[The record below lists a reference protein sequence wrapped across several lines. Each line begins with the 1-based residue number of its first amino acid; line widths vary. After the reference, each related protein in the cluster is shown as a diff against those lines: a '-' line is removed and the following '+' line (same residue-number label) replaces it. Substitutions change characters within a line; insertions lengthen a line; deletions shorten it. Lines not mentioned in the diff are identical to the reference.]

1 MALYFKMEISLKIQ
15 SPFLCSATGP
25 GSWGIDLSFNR
36 NHEGKLSIPKSH
48 IKGKLREAWNEL
60 QQTETL
66 SIDINHWLGKSSGDD
81 AGNYAPHRGLMIF
94 SDFICLDKQDFSQ
107 THRIRI
113 EKTSGTAGEGALITV
128 EVPHLSGK
136 TTKWSGEIAFPA
148 VDQTEGERVKEHILT
163 GLKWITALGAEKG
176 VGYGRLME
184 VECES
189 FCQEESKA
197 HMISPADAIGLA
209 ITMLDPLMIGGVR
222 IKDNYLKSETILT
235 GSVIKGALA
244 QSIRRRLNLNGNQE
258 INESTPG
265 ITEAGISNLAR
276 HFEHLRITHAFPSRQ
291 SLVRPVK
298 QPLSLVKA
306 KGLHDI
312 ALSEKPRLINDKA
325 PAFAIDWKDSSDV
338 DFAYGWAH
346 PKTLARTRTAIE
358 TVTRRAEE
366 EKLYTFEYIC
376 PVDDQNKEIIWLSN
390 IYLPDNLD
398 KDEHEQLSDEI
409 CFVVHNWFDYIG
421 KRDSRIKTARVS
433 SGHWPSAVR
442 KLDISRDK
450 IIVLTLQSDALILD
464 PWELKEE
471 DKDSFFEAYKKF
483 WNDIS
488 DNALELKHFFAAQ
501 KLRGGYLGRRFRI
514 DKKYCP
520 INEKYYPFFL
530 TSAGSVFVLK
540 IKDQPKA
547 AKLGKTW
554 RHYGLPIPDWA
565 FERYDRSSGGRLDW
579 RKCPFTPENGFGE
592 IVMNLPCH
600 WEQAPKPHPGG
611 CND

>member
-1 MALYFKMEISLKIQ
+1 MALYFKMEVSLKIQ
-15 SPFLCSATGP
+15 APFLCSATGP
-25 GSWGIDLSFNR
+25 KSWGIDLSFNL
-36 NHEGKLSIPKSH
+36 NHEGDLSIPKSH
-48 IKGKLREAWNEL
+48 IKGKLREAWREL
-60 QQTETL
+60 QKTEAF

-81 AGNYAPHRGLMIF
+81 ASDYTPHRGLMIF
-94 SDFICLDKQDFSQ
+94 SDFICSEKQDFSQ

-113 EKTSGTAGEGALITV
+113 EKTSGTAGEGAMITA

-136 TTKWSGEIAFPA
+136 ATEWSGEIAFPA
-148 VDQTEGERVKEHILT
+148 ADQTEGERIKKHILT
-163 GLKWITALGAEKG
+163 GLRWITALGAEKG

-197 HMISPADAIGLA
+197 HVIINPANTIGLA

-244 QSIRRRLNLNGNQE
+244 QSIRRRLNPNGSQE

-265 ITEAGISNLAR
+265 ATEAGIPNLAR
-276 HFEHLRITHAFPSRQ
+276 HFEQLRITHAFPSRQ

-298 QPLSLVKA
+298 PPLSLVKA
-306 KGLHDI
+306 RDLHDI
-312 ALSEKPRLINDKA
+312 ALCKEPELFYDKA
-325 PAFAIDWKDSSDV
+325 PAFSIDWKDASDV
-338 DFAYGWAH
+338 DFAYGWAQ

-376 PVDDQNKEIIWLSN
+376 PVDDQDKEITWLSN
-390 IYLPDNLD
+390 IYLPENLNE
-398 KDEHEQLSDEI
+398 DELEKLSDEI

-433 SGHWPSAVR
+433 TGHWPLAVR
-442 KLDISRDK
+442 KLDISRDE
-450 IIVLTLQSDALILD
+450 IIVLALQSDALILD
-464 PWELKEE
+464 PWELKVE
-471 DKDSFFEAYKKF
+471 DKDSLFTAYKNF
-483 WNDIS
+483 WSDIS
-488 DNALELKHFFAAQ
+488 DNAFELQHFFAAQ

-514 DKKYCP
+514 
-520 INEKYYPFFL
+520 NGKYYPFFL

-540 IKDQPKA
+540 IKDQTKA
-547 AKLGKTW
+547 EKH
-554 RHYGLPIPDWA
+554 RGLPIPDWA
-565 FERYDRSSGGRLDW
+565 FERYGRSSGGRLDW
-579 RKCPFTPENGFGE
+579 QKCPFTQENGFGE
-592 IVMNLPCH
+592 IIINLPCH
-600 WEQAPKPHPGG
+600 WEQGPKTHPGG